1 MCFNLQ
7 DKTFPFKNQGKVTL
21 SSNLNEKAK
30 YWGGGNTILN
40 CVLILSLQNQCHC
53 HICRMMTSIYQK
65 NFRNNEVD
73 HCSFTLS
80 PLL

>member
-30 YWGGGNTILN
+30 YWGGGIL
-40 CVLILSLQNQCHC
+40 
-53 HICRMMTSIYQK
+53 Y
-65 NFRNNEVD
+65 
-73 HCSFTLS
+73 
-80 PLL
+80 